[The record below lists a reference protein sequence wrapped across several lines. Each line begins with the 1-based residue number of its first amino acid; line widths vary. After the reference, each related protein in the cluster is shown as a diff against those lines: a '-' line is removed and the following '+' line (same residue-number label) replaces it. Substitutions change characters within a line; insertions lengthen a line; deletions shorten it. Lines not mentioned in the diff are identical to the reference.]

1 VSPGAGRA
9 SIHIPLRLV
18 AEPPPA
24 REDEAER
31 QVQRASAWLAPG
43 DSAAEWLAL
52 LAPLCRALGIPMARL
67 ALFRLPEG
75 AGALAVP
82 DDEALLAALLPAT
95 TGEAHPRLRPYRR
108 VGRLL
113 LPLEAD
119 ALPRPTAAE
128 TQALLEHD
136 AALHPGLGLVALPPE
151 AALRASD
158 LLAVATVPGRP
169 WRPLDPPTAGLRLTA
184 VDVLRGPSLE
194 LFLAG
199 GAGGVGESPGRPPA
213 EETPGW
219 AGEAAARLVRW
230 ASGAEPPARS
240 EKTAEGSAAGK
251 PPGEPGGGG
260 LLGRLRSW
268 SERTLEQLDQARSR
282 EVDRLLRL
290 LERDP
295 DEGLRYALPV
305 AGTSPARGAGPAPPS
320 ANLPPRLVDYDGAAG
335 GRRGPTDGWDL
346 DAEVTARLARRY
358 RELADR
364 ELRLQRF
371 RRAAYIFA
379 NLLGDL
385 TAAAAAL
392 AAGGHVREA
401 AQLYDERLGRPLEAA
416 RVLERG
422 GLLAE
427 AATAYEKVGQWVQAG
442 DLHAR
447 VERRA
452 DAERCWRRAVR
463 QRLEAGD
470 VASAARHLEEKLAR
484 PDEALELLATTWP
497 AHPQAGLCLEDR
509 LGLLGRLGRHEA
521 ARRLLDQLR
530 EDPRRAGRELVV
542 ARSVGGVAARYP
554 DRSVQARARDLVR
567 VVAGERLPQAGPLEV
582 DALVAAISKL
592 EPGDAALARDGAR
605 WSQQRRRE
613 PAPAAPV
620 GEPRTLRLPRPGF
633 GPGAS
638 LVRELS
644 LWPRGLARWRHAVA
658 RGGALW
664 AVGELASNAG
674 VEADVVLS
682 RIDAAALRGEARGRT
697 GALAMWR
704 APWARDLPLRLAPP
718 HGRLVGAPCLVFSP
732 PSRHP
737 FPVVTNTTDEL
748 PAPLDAGTP
757 GWLPPP
763 GAADQDQD
771 GVVWAAYVT
780 GDDVVVSRHEAVKD
794 GALLGSTSLGP
805 LSPGA
810 RIEHLVASH
819 GRGWLAV
826 CTAASSTL
834 HLVEAATG
842 DGERRWGFEQRI
854 TALVESSDG
863 RHLAVAFDRGGVV
876 FSRGR
881 PERFGEGLEAA
892 RLAFTAGDELLVAVV
907 RGEGRSYALEEGRL
921 VRRSSFQAP
930 DESPVAVLATGT
942 RREVAIVLEGGR
954 VQLFK
959 LD

>member
-1 VSPGAGRA
+1 MSGARA
-9 SIHIPLRLV
+9 VVEVPLRLV
-18 AEPPPA
+18 AGPPP
-24 REDEAER
+24 EPGP
-31 QVQRASAWLAPG
+31 ASAWLAPG
-43 DSAAEWLAL
+43 DAAAGWLAL
-52 LAPLCRALGIPMARL
+52 LGPLCRTLGVPLARV

-82 DDEALLAALLPAT
+82 DDAALLAA
-95 TGEAHPRLRPYRR
+95 GRVEADPRLRPYRR

-119 ALPRPTAAE
+119 LLPRPTALE
-128 TQALLEHD
+128 TQALLARD
-136 AALHPGLGLVALPPE
+136 AALHPGLGLVDLAPE

-158 LLAVATVPGRP
+158 LLALAVLPGRP
-169 WRPLDPPTAGLRLTA
+169 WRPLDPPTAGLRLSA
-184 VDVLRGPSLE
+184 VDVARAPTIE
-194 LFLAG
+194 RFLAG
-199 GAGGVGESPGRPPA
+199 GAGGVAEAPGRPPA
-213 EETPGW
+213 EQAPGW

-230 ASGAEPPARS
+230 AAGGGDPAGAE
-240 EKTAEGSAAGK
+240 EKGPGAAQGAGAAGAK
-251 PPGEPGGGG
+251 PPGEPAGGG

-268 SERTLEQLDQARSR
+268 SERTLEQLDQARAR

-305 AGTSPARGAGPAPPS
+305 GGASPARGGGAAPPS
-320 ANLPPRLVDYDGAAG
+320 ANLPPRLVDYDGVAG
-335 GRRGPTDGWDL
+335 GRRGPTEGWAL

-427 AATAYEKVGQWVQAG
+427 AAAAYEKVGQWVQAG

-447 VERRA
+447 VERRQ

-497 AHPQAGLCLEDR
+497 AHAQAGLCLEDR
-509 LGLLGRLGRHEA
+509 LGLLGRLGRHEQ

-554 DRSVQARARDLVR
+554 DRAVQARAKDLVR
-567 VVAGERLPQAGPLEV
+567 VVAGERLPQAGPLEA
-582 DALVAAISKL
+582 DALVAAITKL

-605 WSQQRRRE
+605 WAQQRRRE
-613 PAPAAPV
+613 PAPAAPA
-620 GEPRTLRLPRPGF
+620 GEPRALRLPRPGF

-658 RGGALW
+658 RGGAVW
-664 AVGELASNAG
+664 AAGELSREAG
-674 VEADVVLS
+674 IEADVVLS
-682 RIDAAALRGEARGRT
+682 RLDAAALRGEARGQ
-697 GALAMWR
+697 GGPLALWR
-704 APWARDLPLRLAPP
+704 APWARDLPLRVAPP
-718 HGRLVGAPCLVFSP
+718 RAAGGGAGGWCLVVSP
-732 PSRHP
+732 AARRALPAVPS
-737 FPVVTNTTDEL
+737 TTDEL
-748 PAPLDAGTP
+748 PTPLDCGAP
-757 GWLPPP
+757 GWLPDAP
-763 GAADQDQD
+763 GAVDQDAD
-771 GVVWAAYVT
+771 GVVWAAYVDA
-780 GDDVVVSRHEAVKD
+780 GGEVVVSRHDAVRE

-805 LSPGA
+805 LPPGG
-810 RIEHLVASH
+810 RIAHLVASH
-819 GRGWLAV
+819 GRGWVAV
-826 CTAASSTL
+826 NESGRSTL
-834 HLVEAATG
+834 HLVDAATG
-842 DGERRWGFEQRI
+842 DGERRWPFEQPI
-854 TALVESSDG
+854 AALVESSDG
-863 RHLAVAFDRGGVV
+863 RLLAAAFDQGGVL
-876 FSRGR
+876 FWRGR
-881 PERFGEGLEAA
+881 QERFGEGLNAA
-892 RLAFTAGDELLVAVV
+892 RLAFTAGDELLVAVS
-907 RGEGRSYALEEGRL
+907 RGEGRSYALEDGRL
-921 VRRSSFQAP
+921 ARRATFAAP
-930 DESPVAVLATGT
+930 DEAPVAVLATGT

>member
-1 VSPGAGRA
+1 MSGPRRA
-9 SIHIPLRLV
+9 IEVPLRLV
-18 AEPPPA
+18 AEATAPDGEDRRPA
-24 REDEAER
+24 
-31 QVQRASAWLAPG
+31 AWLAPG
-43 DSAAEWLAL
+43 DSAAGWLEL
-52 LAPLCRALGIPMARL
+52 LAPQCRALGIPLGRL
-67 ALFRLPEG
+67 ALFRLPEA

-82 DDEALLAALLPAT
+82 DDEALLAARP
-95 TGEAHPRLRPYRR
+95 GEADPRLRPYRR

-113 LPLEAD
+113 LPVEAEL
-119 ALPRPTAAE
+119 LPRPSALE
-128 TQALLEHD
+128 TRALLEHD
-136 AALHPGLGLVALPPE
+136 AALHPGLGLVALPPG
-151 AALRASD
+151 AALRALD
-158 LLAVATVPGRP
+158 LLAVVTVPGRP
-169 WRPLDPPTAGLRLTA
+169 WRPLDTPTAGPRLTA
-184 VDVLRGPSLE
+184 VDVARAPTIE

-199 GAGGVGESPGRPPA
+199 GAGGVAEAPGKPPA

-230 ASGAEPPARS
+230 AAGGSGGRPEP
-240 EKTAEGSAAGK
+240 AAKPGETPPGK
-251 PPGEPGGGG
+251 PPATPGGEG

-268 SERTLEQLDQARSR
+268 SERTLEQLDQARAR

-305 AGTSPARGAGPAPPS
+305 GGVSPARGGARPPPS
-320 ANLPPRLVDYDGAAG
+320 ASLPPRLVDYDGAAG
-335 GRRGPTDGWDL
+335 GGRGPTEGWDL

-385 TAAAAAL
+385 TAAAATL

-427 AATAYEKVGQWVQAG
+427 AAAAYEKVGQWVQAG

-497 AHPQAGLCLEDR
+497 AHAQAGLCLEDR
-509 LGLLGRLGRHEA
+509 LGLLGRLGRHDA

-530 EDPRRAGRELVV
+530 EDPRRAGRELVL
-542 ARSVGGVAARYP
+542 ARAIGGVAARYA
-554 DRSVQARARDLVR
+554 DRGVQHRARDLVR

-582 DALVAAISKL
+582 DALLAAIAKL

-605 WSQQRRRE
+605 WAQQRRRE
-613 PAPAAPV
+613 PAPAAPA
-620 GEPRTLRLPRPGF
+620 GEPRALRLPRPGF

-658 RGGALW
+658 RGGAVW
-664 AVGELASNAG
+664 AVGELSRSAG
-674 VEADVVLS
+674 VAADVVLS
-682 RIDAAALRGEARGRT
+682 RLDAAALRGEARGRPE
-697 GALAMWR
+697 ALAMWP
-704 APWARDLPLRLAPP
+704 APWAGDQPLRVAPP
-718 HGRLVGAPCLVFSP
+718 RGRAAGSPCLVFAAGV
-732 PSRHP
+732 RHALP
-737 FPVVTNTTDEL
+737 LLTTTSDQL
-748 PAPLDAGTP
+748 PAPLESGTP
-757 GWLPPP
+757 GWLPPAP
-763 GAADQDQD
+763 GAVDQDDD
-771 GVVWAAYVT
+771 GVVWAASVDA
-780 GDDVVVSRHEAVKD
+780 GGDVVVSRHDALRE

-805 LSPGA
+805 LPLGG
-810 RIEHLVASH
+810 RIEHLMAGH
-819 GRGWLAV
+819 GRGWVAV
-826 CTAASSTL
+826 NDAGRSTL
-834 HLVEAATG
+834 HLVDAATG
-842 DGERRWGFEQRI
+842 DGERRWPFEQRLV
-854 TALVESSDG
+854 ALVESSDG
-863 RHLAVAFDRGGVV
+863 RLLAASFDRGGVV
-876 FSRGR
+876 FLRGR
-881 PERFGEGLEAA
+881 QERFGEGLEAA
-892 RLAFTAGDELLVAVV
+892 RLAFTAGDELLVAVA

-930 DESPVAVLATGT
+930 DEAPVAALATGV